1 MALKATQTLRIVL
14 RFSETSL
21 GSPVNN
27 KSEGGGMSECV
38 SGMVHMAVQKK
49 GALTTCQKFAS
60 LHNDIIANHS
70 HQNNKA
76 RRAVVKSRM
85 LPNQENSVKNRI
97 ECWKQL
103 GERINTD
110 SGQMFFKSTKENTVV
125 IGFMFR
131 LRDFFDQAAESGE
144 IR

>member
-1 MALKATQTLRIVL
+1 
-14 RFSETSL
+14 
-21 GSPVNN
+21 
-27 KSEGGGMSECV
+27 MSECV
-38 SGMVHMAVQKK
+38 SGIYGVQKK

-76 RRAVVKSRM
+76 RRAVVESRM

-110 SGQMFFKSTKENTVV
+110 SGQMFLKCTKKNTVV